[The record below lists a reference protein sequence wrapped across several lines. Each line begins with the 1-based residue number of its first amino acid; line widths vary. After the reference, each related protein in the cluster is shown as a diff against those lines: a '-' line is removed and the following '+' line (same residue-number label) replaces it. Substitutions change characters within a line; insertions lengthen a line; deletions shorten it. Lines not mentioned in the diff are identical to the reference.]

1 MTGIAH
7 TYGQALYDLAKEEGL
22 TARILEQITVLN
34 DSFAADPAF
43 LQLLCTPALSK
54 RDRCQVL
61 EDSLGEQVHP
71 YVLNFLKI
79 LTEKGYLRHFSGCCQ
94 RFRQQYHRDNGI
106 LPVTAVTGLPLSPH
120 LRQKLAAKLSAVT
133 GKTILLECRV
143 DPACLGGI
151 RLELADMQV
160 DGTLRHRLDEIGTM
174 LKNTAL

>member
-7 TYGQALYDLAKEEGL
+7 TYGQALYDLAKAEGL
-22 TARILEQITVLN
+22 AARILEQITVLN
-34 DSFAADPAF
+34 EGFAAEPAF
-43 LQLLCTPALSK
+43 LQLLCTPAISK
-54 RDRCQVL
+54 QERCQVL
-61 EDSLGEQVHP
+61 EDSLGGQVHP

>member
-1 MTGIAH
+1 M
-7 TYGQALYDLAKEEGL
+7 
-22 TARILEQITVLN
+22 
-34 DSFAADPAF
+34 
-43 LQLLCTPALSK
+43 
-54 RDRCQVL
+54 L

-151 RLELADMQV
+151 RLELADAQV

>member
-7 TYGQALYDLAKEEGL
+7 TYGQALYDLAKAEGL
-22 TARILEQITVLN
+22 AARILEQITLLN
-34 DSFAADPAF
+34 EGFAVEPAF
-43 LQLLCTPALSK
+43 LQLLCTPAISK
-54 RDRCQVL
+54 QERCQVL
-61 EDSLGEQVHP
+61 EDSLGGQVHP

-79 LTEKGYLRHFSGCCQ
+79 LTEKGYLRHFSGCC
-94 RFRQQYHRDNGI
+94 RLFRQQYHRDNGI
-106 LPVTAVTGLPLSPH
+106 LPVTAVTGLPLSDR
-120 LRQKLAAKLSAVT
+120 LRRKLSEKLSAVT

-160 DGTLRHRLDEIGTM
+160 DGTLRRRLDEIGTM